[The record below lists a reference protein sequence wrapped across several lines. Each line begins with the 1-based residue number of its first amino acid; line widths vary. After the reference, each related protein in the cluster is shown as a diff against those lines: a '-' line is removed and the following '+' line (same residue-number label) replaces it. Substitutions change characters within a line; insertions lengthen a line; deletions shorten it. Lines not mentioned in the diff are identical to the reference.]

1 MRVQRFSEVMNQ
13 ALVHLLQWLD
23 LEPVSSVGSAE
34 TYRGKSP
41 GGTRRRLFG
50 GHVAAQ
56 ALVAAQRCAP
66 DAQAHSLHIYF
77 LRLGDPHTPIEY
89 RVERLRDGRS
99 YSARL
104 VRAVQHGEEILVATA
119 SFVKSEQ
126 PGPVLRPHEIGR
138 PRARSGAARALALL
152 ERGAAI
158 PSSTNGALDAGSDT
172 IIDQSHA
179 VAGLAHQISAPVVP
193 PPAACMSWEAWA
205 GPRLAEMSER
215 TRAQYLR
222 ERPIEI
228 RPVDPI
234 DARRPERGEPAQ
246 AFWLRAP
253 AEPGQLSDDLRL
265 HQALATYASDHTL
278 LSAVLRPHGV
288 TFMSRGVMAA
298 SVDHTIWFHRPFRMD
313 QWLLYAQTAPI
324 AFAGRGLALGHFFD
338 EQGNLVASMA
348 QEGVVRQL

>member
-1 MRVQRFSEVMNQ
+1 MNQ

-23 LEPVSSVGSAE
+23 LESVPGTDSLPVF
-34 TYRGKSP
+34 RGAGP

-56 ALVAAQRCAP
+56 ALVAAQRAAP
-66 DAQAHSLHIYF
+66 GALAHSFHLYF
-77 LRLGDPHTPIEY
+77 LRLGDPHTPIDY

-104 VRAVQHGEEILVATA
+104 VRAVQHDQEILVASA
-119 SFVKSEQ
+119 SFVQPEQ
-126 PGPVLRPHEIGR
+126 PG
-138 PRARSGAARALALL
+138 L
-152 ERGAAI
+152 E
-158 PSSTNGALDAGSDT
+158 
-172 IIDQSHA
+172 
-179 VAGLAHQISAPVVP
+179 HQICAPEVP

-205 GPRLAEMSER
+205 GPRLAEMSEK

-228 RPVDPI
+228 RPIDPI
-234 DARRPERGEPAQ
+234 DARCPEKGAPTQ

-253 AEPGQLSDDLRL
+253 AEPGQLSDDPRL
-265 HQALATYASDHTL
+265 HQALAAYASDHTL

-313 QWLLYAQTAPI
+313 QWLLYAQTSPI
-324 AFAGRGLALGHFFD
+324 ASAGRGLALGHFFD
-338 EQGNLVASMA
+338 ERGDLVASMA
-348 QEGVVRQL
+348 QEGVVRQH

>member
-1 MRVQRFSEVMNQ
+1 MNQ
-13 ALVHLLQWLD
+13 QLVHLLQWLD
-23 LEPVSSVGSAE
+23 LEPVSADKF
-34 TYRGKSP
+34 RGIGP

-56 ALVAAQRCAP
+56 ALVAAARCAP
-66 DAQAHSLHIYF
+66 EALAHSLHIYF

-119 SFVKSEQ
+119 SFVKPEQ
-126 PGPVLRPHEIGR
+126 PG
-138 PRARSGAARALALL
+138 L
-152 ERGAAI
+152 E
-158 PSSTNGALDAGSDT
+158 
-172 IIDQSHA
+172 
-179 VAGLAHQISAPVVP
+179 HQVRAPVVP

-205 GPRLAEMSER
+205 GPRLAEMSEK

-234 DARRPERGEPAQ
+234 DARDPGKAEPAQ
-246 AFWLRAP
+246 SFWLRAP
-253 AEPGQLSDDLRL
+253 AQPGQLGDDPRL

-338 EQGNLVASMA
+338 EEGNLVASMA

>member
-1 MRVQRFSEVMNQ
+1 MNQ

-23 LEPVSSVGSAE
+23 LDPLSSDDSAQVF
-34 TYRGKSP
+34 RGIGP

-56 ALVAAQRCAP
+56 ALVAAGRCAP
-66 DAQAHSLHIYF
+66 NAQAHSLHIYF
-77 LRLGDPHTPIEY
+77 LRLGDPHTPIDY

-104 VRAVQHGEEILVATA
+104 VRAIQHGEEILVATA
-119 SFVKSEQ
+119 SFVQPEQ
-126 PGPVLRPHEIGR
+126 PG
-138 PRARSGAARALALL
+138 L
-152 ERGAAI
+152 E
-158 PSSTNGALDAGSDT
+158 
-172 IIDQSHA
+172 
-179 VAGLAHQISAPVVP
+179 HQITAPVVP

-205 GPRLAEMSER
+205 GPRLAEMSEK

-228 RPVDPI
+228 RPIDPI
-234 DARRPERGEPAQ
+234 DARNPAKADPSQ
-246 AFWLRAP
+246 MFWLRAP
-253 AEPGQLSDDLRL
+253 AEPGQLSADPLL

-313 QWLLYAQTAPI
+313 QWLLYAQTSPI

-338 EQGNLVASMA
+338 EQGELVASMA